1 MNRFLRIGATC
12 LIGSIL
18 LFSIHPEPSYADDF
32 FDKVKK
38 AAEEVQKRRQQQSGQ
53 QAQPQK
59 PQQQQRVPQPVPAQR
74 QQPSAPPQQQAR
86 PATAQSNY
94 DPPQPS
100 ADFGTP
106 RATAEIAAKAGAL
119 DVVDIKLGMPLNAA
133 LDAVKAHGNIKLEP
147 KSRLEYEA
155 LPGVVMT
162 PVLAGKNLS
171 LASDE
176 GSEYLGLL
184 LTYAPNETFVYG
196 VWRDV
201 WFGTK
206 ESRPPVDT
214 VLAGMR
220 KKYGSESMREDT
232 LLLWLYDAQKQ
243 QVMGPKAK
251 EIWQKCANHWMV
263 GADYDPGNIQRQ
275 VTRGYY
281 TVSDGRDYHSGACHS
296 HALVQARYSADTPA
310 GASQPLIMNVKVR
323 ATNHQLEAS
332 GVTATHVLLT
342 QEANKL
348 AEKRQAEAAK
358 RSGPQ
363 F

>member
-74 QQPSAPPQQQAR
+74 QQPSALPQQQAR
-86 PATAQSNY
+86 PAAAQPNY

-100 ADFGTP
+100 ANFGTP
-106 RATAEIAAKAGAL
+106 QATAEIAAKAGVL
-119 DVVDIKLGMPLNAA
+119 DVVGIKLGMPLSTA
-133 LDAVKAHGNIKLEP
+133 LDAVKAQGNIKLEP

-220 KKYGSESMREDT
+220 KKYGPESVREDT